1 MKEAVENIYKS
12 LVYAKKN
19 QQGLYL
25 THWDVLELV
34 DELTTLVNIIAVL
47 DEELRKENN
56 ESHYCINNTD

>member
-25 THWDVLELV
+25 THWDVLELL
-34 DELTTLVNIIAVL
+34 DELEAHIAAL
-47 DEELRKENN
+47 EEVAGIE
-56 ESHYCINNTD
+56 EGE

>member
-25 THWDVLELV
+25 THWDVLELL
-34 DELTTLVNIIAVL
+34 DELTALVRIIAML
-47 DEELRKENN
+47 DEELR
-56 ESHYCINNTD
+56 

>member
-12 LVYAKKN
+12 LVYAEKN

-47 DEELRKENN
+47 DEELRKE
-56 ESHYCINNTD
+56 DLR